1 MRVGLGRC
9 IGKESRIMTE
19 HNYNVIM
26 PERGVPIKAWT
37 RGVGVEEA
45 AEKQLRNVA
54 SHPSFVSRCDF

>member
-1 MRVGLGRC
+1 
-9 IGKESRIMTE
+9 MTE
-19 HNYNVIM
+19 HNYNVIA

-54 SHPSFVSRCDF
+54 SRPSFVSRCDF